1 MSAPEDKVHESPIV
15 SGSETFISD
24 FAKCHVNGQIQTLII
39 WVTPS
44 VDLTKNN
51 EYKVS

>member
-1 MSAPEDKVHESPIV
+1 MSAPKEKVHESPIV

-24 FAKCHVNGQIQTLII
+24 FAKCHVKRQIQALII

-44 VDLTKNN
+44 VDLTKNK
-51 EYKVS
+51 EYKLS

>member
-1 MSAPEDKVHESPIV
+1 MSEPEDKAHESPLV

-24 FAKCHVNGQIQTLII
+24 FAKISRQRQIQALII

-44 VDLTKNN
+44 VDLTNN
-51 EYKVS
+51 NDYKLS

>member
-1 MSAPEDKVHESPIV
+1 MSRQR
-15 SGSETFISD
+15 
-24 FAKCHVNGQIQTLII
+24 QIQTLII

-51 EYKVS
+51 EYKLS